1 MEDDQQF
8 CLRWNNHQST
18 LIQNF
23 DTLLESGTLVDCT
36 LAAEGKTLKA
46 HKVVLSACSPY
57 FECLLSEHYDKHP
70 VFILKDVKFKELKAM
85 MDYMYR
91 GEVNISQDQLA
102 ALLKAAESLQ
112 IKGLSESK
120 TAGSSKTESRAQ
132 KTVSQPIA
140 RVSPSLDIPHA
151 SSGLTIEKNKVPRQ
165 SVAQGPV
172 ADLPEDTASPQ
183 GSSKRLCSREG
194 SQSPTSRKRNR
205 FRRRSLG
212 EDTNT
217 LEMQDA
223 SNSSDMPQQMGVP
236 ALGIAPVTDEKV
248 HADSIDSLGRSALM
262 TQLTK
267 PADEI
272 LQPLEKSETNDNLI
286 EPKSEYLEESEE
298 CVEDL
303 TLDDDMNDLN
313 DVEQDNNRAGPSHD
327 PTQHPASLGAWH
339 VTGDRSN
346 AGGVVDLLRGGGT
359 DEVFQA
365 AQEAAQQAQRD
376 SQGINPCYVWFP
388 TIPPGYSR
396 LPQHRVQVPTRNRK
410 FLCIN
415 NCGSSFTHRG
425 SLTRHLRYECQQNP
439 RFKCP
444 ICDFRSRWTSDVY
457 KHVRKRHQG
466 AVVRCIDIGRN

>member
-120 TAGSSKTESRAQ
+120 TAGSSKTESRPQ
-132 KTVSQPIA
+132 KTVSQPTA
-140 RVSPSLDIPHA
+140 PSLDIPHA

-165 SVAQGPV
+165 SLTQSCVG
-172 ADLPEDTASPQ
+172 DIPEDTASPQ
-183 GSSKRLCSREG
+183 VSKGLSSREG
-194 SQSPTSRKRNR
+194 SQSPTSRKRKR
-205 FRRRSLG
+205 IRRRSLTDDSTI
-212 EDTNT
+212 EN
-217 LEMQDA
+217 QDA
-223 SNSSDMPQQMGVP
+223 SNSSDIPQQMGVP
-236 ALGIAPVTDEKV
+236 ALGIAPVADEKV
-248 HADSIDSLGRSALM
+248 HADPTDSLGRSALM

-267 PADEI
+267 PADEM
-272 LQPLEKSETNDNLI
+272 LQLPLEKPEPNDNLI
-286 EPKSEYLEESEE
+286 EPKSEYLDDAEEG
-298 CVEDL
+298 VEDL

-313 DVEQDNNRAGPSHD
+313 DMEQDNNRAGPSHD
-327 PTQHPASLGAWH
+327 SAQHPAAGLGSWH

-346 AGGVVDLLRGGGT
+346 AGGVVGSVVGGPGT
-359 DEVFQA
+359 ADEVFLA
-365 AQEAAQQAQRD
+365 AQEGVQRD
-376 SQGINPCYVWFP
+376 SQAATLYWSQSTGVHRQP
-388 TIPPGYSR
+388 TAHYRR
-396 LPQHRVQVPTRNRK
+396 LSCP
-410 FLCIN
+410 
-415 NCGSSFTHRG
+415 NCGRSYKYRSGLRG
-425 SLTRHLRYECQQNP
+425 HIADCLSEREKLEA
-439 RFKCP
+439 
-444 ICDFRSRWTSDVY
+444 DFRQRREERLQREQQPQQQQPPPPPPQRQRQFTEKDVRILY
-457 KHVRKRHQG
+457 KFWKS
-466 AVVRCIDIGRN
+466 

>member
-120 TAGSSKTESRAQ
+120 TAGSSKTESRPQ
-132 KTVSQPIA
+132 KTVSQPTA
-140 RVSPSLDIPHA
+140 PSLDIPHA

-165 SVAQGPV
+165 SMAQAPV
-172 ADLPEDTASPQ
+172 GDLPEDTASPREP
-183 GSSKRLCSREG
+183 KRLGSSREG
-194 SQSPTSRKRNR
+194 SQSPTTRKRTR

-212 EDTNT
+212 EDNT
-217 LEMQDA
+217 IENQDA

-236 ALGIAPVTDEKV
+236 ALGIAPVADEKV
-248 HADSIDSLGRSALM
+248 HSDPTDSLGRSALM

-267 PADEI
+267 PADEM
-272 LQPLEKSETNDNLI
+272 LQLPLEKPEPNDNLI
-286 EPKSEYLEESEE
+286 EPKSEYLDESEE

-313 DVEQDNNRAGPSHD
+313 DMEQDNNRAGPSHD
-327 PTQHPASLGAWH
+327 SAQHTCGGAGARSRSRGNLGSGDGGALWASHFLECKKVPNMRRPRPDVDVGALLKSLASKQGRKYSLDSVKMSLEAILQQGVSTTQASEMYGINRSTLQFYLKKLNVVRRRWRQQPAS
-339 VTGDRSN
+339 TPS
-346 AGGVVDLLRGGGT
+346 
-359 DEVFQA
+359 
-365 AQEAAQQAQRD
+365 
-376 SQGINPCYVWFP
+376 
-388 TIPPGYSR
+388 
-396 LPQHRVQVPTRNRK
+396 VQ
-410 FLCIN
+410 
-415 NCGSSFTHRG
+415 
-425 SLTRHLRYECQQNP
+425 P
-439 RFKCP
+439 RQ
-444 ICDFRSRWTSDVY
+444 T
-457 KHVRKRHQG
+457 
-466 AVVRCIDIGRN
+466 